1 MVRFTR
7 DVGYKVIQYIVKK
20 CTILHNTKPFRA
32 PTMYYLITCWL
43 YVAIFKLNNQTALN
57 DIHINRILDPR

>member
-7 DVGYKVIQYIVKK
+7 DAGYKVIQYIVRNVP
-20 CTILHNTKPFRA
+20 IIHNTKPFRA

-57 DIHINRILDPR
+57 NIHINMILDPR